1 MAHNRTR
8 ASILAGLGLAMV
20 LAATTPCVAETGLP
34 LPRFV
39 SLRADEVNLRAGPGT
54 SYPVEWVLL
63 RRDWPVEIIAEY
75 ETWRRIRDVDG
86 TVGWV
91 HQTMLSGD
99 RTVIVTDAAQTLLAS
114 PEASSAPVLRAEPG
128 VVGAL
133 LTCNPDR
140 CRVEIDGVRGWI
152 DRAHVFGVRPDET
165 FE

>member
-1 MAHNRTR
+1 MLLTAVGV
-8 ASILAGLGLAMV
+8 ALLLDAPAP
-20 LAATTPCVAETGLP
+20 AAADSGLP

-39 SLRADEVNLRAGPGT
+39 SLRAGEVNLRAGPGT

-63 RRDWPVEIIAEY
+63 RRDWPVEVIAEY

-99 RTVIVTDAAQTLLAS
+99 RTVIVMDEAQTLWAD
-114 PEASSAPVLRAEPG
+114 PEDTSAPVLRAEAG
-128 VVGAL
+128 VIGRLVTCGA
-133 LTCNPDR
+133 DR
-140 CRVEIDGVRGWI
+140 CRVEIDGVKGWI
-152 DRAHVFGVRPDET
+152 DRAHIFGVRPDEV